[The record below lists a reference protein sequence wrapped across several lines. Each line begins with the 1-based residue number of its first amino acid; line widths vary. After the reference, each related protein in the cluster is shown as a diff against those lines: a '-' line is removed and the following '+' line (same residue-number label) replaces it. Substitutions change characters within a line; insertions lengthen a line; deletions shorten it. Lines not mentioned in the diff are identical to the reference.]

1 LLSVM
6 DCRVMSTK
14 REFVCRLNNISILA
28 ESVSHR
34 PPSFK
39 GFFLYRRGTRRACPD
54 SREIHATSPAQLW
67 RWLYM
72 DLAG

>member
-1 LLSVM
+1 MSLLLLLLSVM

-39 GFFLYRRGTRRACPD
+39 FFFV
-54 SREIHATSPAQLW
+54 S
-67 RWLYM
+67 
-72 DLAG
+72 